1 MARRFL
7 YFKYLILIFALF
19 FAFSCSSKK
28 ELGIAPDNFTESDNA
43 HLLSIKSQL
52 ASSKDFYIE
61 LSIREKKIN
70 LCHSGTVLRSYPF
83 KKISLEKK
91 RFLFIQAGKHFP
103 FNNTLF
109 SEGNLYPQRII
120 ERVRVVPGDE
130 STRPTPEA
138 PGIIPPTMEDIIAVP
153 PVYDLDFK
161 GSFSIRFILDGEI
174 PGKKM
179 KTKKLHLK
187 WNDFLTGVGI
197 KKGPSLRLKI
207 EMDSKEGAAFFR
219 SCPEKTKLLILP

>member
-1 MARRFL
+1 L
-7 YFKYLILIFALF
+7 LL
-19 FAFSCSSKK
+19 AFSCSSKNS
-28 ELGIAPDNFTESDNA
+28 LGTSPEGFSDSDKA
-43 HLLSIKSQL
+43 HLFSIKEQIA
-52 ASSKDFYIE
+52 ASNDFYIE

-70 LCHSGTVLRSYPF
+70 LCHSGAVLRSYPF
-83 KKISLEKK
+83 REISLEKK
-91 RFLFIQAGKHFP
+91 RLLFIPTRNHFP

-109 SEGNLYPQRII
+109 SEGNLSPQRII
-120 ERVRVVPGDE
+120 ERVKVVPGDE

-138 PGIIPPTMEDIIAVP
+138 PGIVPPTMEEIIAVP

-179 KTKKLHLK
+179 QTKKLHLK
-187 WNDFLTGVGI
+187 WEDFLTGLGV

-219 SCPEKTKLLILP
+219 SCPEKAKLLILP